1 MAKEKV
7 LIAVKT
13 YPVISES
20 YTELACTA
28 GFREDGSW
36 IRLYPIPFRL
46 LDQDKRYD
54 KYQWV
59 EVDIARSSKDPRPE
73 SHKVVNVDNMALL
86 NKIDTG
92 KSRDWA
98 ERRRLILSRNKIYK
112 NKKEIIAKA
121 HANELSLVIFKPAKI
136 LGFVI
141 EDAEPDWPQDK
152 LQSIQDKLKQG
163 NFFEEQNLA
172 DFQPVRKLPHKF
184 SYRFLDDEGIE
195 SKLMIEDWEI
205 GALYWNCLRD
215 HGAQDAP
222 KKVRE
227 KYLDD
232 FAKTKDLYLFLGT
245 TREHHAKKAPNP
257 FVIVG
262 TFHPPHET
270 QASFI

>member
-59 EVDIARSSKDPRPE
+59 EVDIAPSTKDPRPE
-73 SHKVVNVDNMALL
+73 SHKVLNVDGMSLL
-86 NKIDTG
+86 NTIDTG
-92 KSRDWA
+92 KNRDWA
-98 ERRRLILSRNKIYK
+98 ERRRLILGRNKIYT
-112 NKKEIIAKA
+112 NKKEIITKA
-121 HANELSLVIFKPAKI
+121 HANDLSLAIFKPSKI
-136 LGFVI
+136 VDFVI
-141 EDAEPDWPQDK
+141 EDAEPDWAPHK
-152 LQSIQDKLKQG
+152 LQAIQDKLKQG
-163 NFFEEQNLA
+163 NLFDEQNLA
-172 DFQPVRKLPHKF
+172 DFQPVHKLPHKF
-184 SYRFLDDEGIE
+184 SYRFLDNEGIE

-205 GALYWNCLRD
+205 GALYWNCLHA
-215 HGAQDAP
+215 HGATEAP

-227 KYLDD
+227 KYMDD
-232 FAKTKDLYLFLGT
+232 FAKTKDLHLFLGT
-245 TREHHAKKAPNP
+245 TREWHVRRAPNP
-257 FVIVG
+257 YVIVG

-270 QASFI
+270 QASFL

>member
-36 IRLYPIPFRL
+36 IRLYPVPFRL
-46 LDQDKRYD
+46 LDQDKRYE

-59 EVDIARSSKDPRPE
+59 EVDIARSTKDPRPE
-73 SHKVVNVDNMALL
+73 SHKIVNVDNMTLL

-92 KSRDWA
+92 KKRDWN
-98 ERRRLILSRNKIYK
+98 ERRRLILGRNKIYK

-136 LGFVI
+136 VDFVI

-163 NFFEEQNLA
+163 NFFDEQNLS

-205 GALYWNCLRD
+205 GALYWNCLHE
-215 HGAQDAP
+215 HGAVDAP
-222 KKVRE
+222 EKVRE
-227 KYLDD
+227 KYLND

-262 TFHPPHET
+262 TFHPPYET
-270 QASFI
+270 QASLL